1 MPYGT
6 TSTNTNCGG
15 FGQPRCGSIF
25 DTFGGGSSNGGG
37 GGLILN
43 PDGTIWLGGN
53 APSGDGNI
61 RPQTTIT
68 NSGAVVNN
76 TVLDKTLN
84 AVLAGLALLKGANK
98 IPTTLDPSD
107 GYGGGRNYSAAE
119 LAYLQSQSVDGGG
132 GNTAGR
138 VEAWIK
144 NHTGATVVIALV
156 GAALFLPPLTGSKK
170 R

>member
-6 TSTNTNCGG
+6 STPACGG
-15 FGQPRCGSIF
+15 LGQPRCGGAIENILS
-25 DTFGGGSSNGGG
+25 GNVGLGSVWNFPNTPNNTNV
-37 GGLILN
+37 I
-43 PDGTIWLGGN
+43 I
-53 APSGDGNI
+53 
-61 RPQTTIT
+61 PQTTVT
-68 NSGAVVNN
+68 NSGAVVNS

-98 IPTTLDPSD
+98 IPTTLDAND

-119 LAYLQSQSVDGGG
+119 LEYLRLQGAGGGG
-132 GNTAGR
+132 GNTAGKI
-138 VEAWIK
+138 EAWIK
-144 NHTGATVVIALV
+144 NNTGATVIIALV